1 MIENREYIID
11 RSMLPEITGLPEI
24 LSEKSQGKILRW
36 YISRVTAQAIHVEAT
51 LWSGSLPAL
60 PPVSSRPV
68 FPGRSVVVSVIP
80 TGIGC
85 EVGGYAADAAPA
97 TSLMAACTDY
107 LITNPNAV
115 NASDFISLKDNVLY
129 TEGLIIDRFCQG
141 TLDLYITPRNRVGLI
156 IEKTG
161 PENLAVV
168 FNIVNAVRAIHGVD
182 IVDWVVTDEPIG
194 GRCLQEKSGAY
205 VGEIE
210 NPGTLFSACD
220 YLLKRG
226 ANALAITSNIRELPL
241 DNYALHF
248 AGKHP
253 NPVGGAE
260 AVISHLVGRRYG
272 LPAAHAPM
280 INTRQMNLVDPVV
293 DARGAGEYSSAS
305 GLACVLVGLGRS
317 PQFSLENRYGI
328 VDAVNIRNLI
338 AVVAPAAALG
348 GIPMLYA
355 ERFGIPIVAVKEN
368 GTILQVRSGDLGLKN
383 VIEVGN
389 YAEAAGVIQAL
400 RQGIAIE
407 SLYRPFVTMRPG
419 LGKSAA
425 ADRG

>member
-1 MIENREYIID
+1 MIENQEYVID
-11 RSMLPEITGLPEI
+11 RAKLSDVTGLSEI
-24 LSEKSQGKILRW
+24 LHEKGQGKILRW
-36 YISRVTAQAIHVEAT
+36 YISRVTGQAIHVEAT
-51 LWSGSLPAL
+51 EWSGPLPAL

-68 FPGRSVVVSVIP
+68 FPGKSVVISVIP

-97 TSLMAACTDY
+97 TSLLASCSDY

-115 NASDFISLKDNVLY
+115 NASNFISLKDNVLY
-129 TEGLIIDRFCQG
+129 TEGLIIDLFSQG
-141 TLDLYITPRNRVGLI
+141 ALDLYITPKNRVGLV

-161 PENLAVV
+161 PENLEVV
-168 FNIVNAVRAIHGVD
+168 FNIVNAVRAVHGVD
-182 IVDWVVTDEPIG
+182 IVDWVITDEAIG
-194 GRCLQEKSGAY
+194 GRCVQEKSGAY

-220 YLLKRG
+220 YLVKRG
-226 ANALAITSNIRELPL
+226 ANAVAITSNIRELPL

-260 AVISHLVGRRYG
+260 AVISHLVGRKYG

-280 INTRQMNLVDPVV
+280 INTRQMELADPVV
-293 DARGAGEYSSAS
+293 DARGAGEYASVS
-305 GLACVLVGLGRS
+305 GLACVLVGLARS
-317 PQFSLENRYGI
+317 PQFSLENRYSI

-348 GIPMLYA
+348 GIPMLCA

-368 GTILQVRSGDLGLKN
+368 GTILQVRAGDLGLKN

-407 SLYRPFVTMRPG
+407 SLYRPFVTLRPG
-419 LGKSAA
+419 LEKRAGAGW
-425 ADRG
+425 R